1 MTGARTRCYRFGP
14 FRLDVAEQQLQ
25 RDGRVLPLT
34 PKVFAVLRVLVQ
46 NRGHLVEKE
55 RLLAEVWPDA
65 FVEEGALSRNVSI
78 LRKALGDDTSE
89 PKYIETVPKRGY
101 RFIAP
106 VVEVDGST
114 PFVAVTGRMATDLE
128 MASSA
133 PAPDAPRP
141 RPSFPRLA
149 VWVAAAAGVLFSAS
163 ALVWLGGAD
172 RRTRAAAANSKS
184 PAPAH
189 RQVTF
194 TGKEHAPAI
203 SPDGK
208 RIAYV
213 SYEAPDKKLVV
224 QELAGGP
231 PLAIFAAPEI
241 GYVRWSP
248 GGTELIV
255 WTRGAGRSGVYVL
268 PQTGGTPRPI
278 ASGQFIACWSPDG
291 STIAV
296 ASYLDGRISFY
307 DTSGRLQRT
316 TLLRD
321 VNWSIFDIDWSV
333 NDVLTF
339 VSGDYQGRYSLWT
352 VKPDGREQRRLIESD
367 SEIPAARWAPGGLSI
382 YYIRRFNQT
391 FSLLKISAAAHTG
404 THVPTT
410 LVAGIE
416 IDRRF
421 ALSGDG
427 KRLVYA
433 KAPYYSNLWVV
444 EADPGHPAKPRI
456 RALTDGTSLIE
467 RPSVSPDGASMAF
480 NVGHA
485 PVTNVYTMPI
495 TGGVSKQLTFRE
507 SLNLEPVWSADGTR
521 IAFAST
527 EGDQLRVWVID
538 ASGGEPMALSVND
551 MSDTFDLTWSPGS
564 RILYQ
569 QAANRDYYEL
579 DPDARSERF
588 LVRDSAVGWIFA
600 PVYSPDGEKIAA
612 SWNRP
617 RAQPPG
623 RGIYVIDVK
632 DRRER
637 IVFKTSAPGAA
648 GDSVRP
654 IGWSSDSRWIYVL
667 DGKVLNLRGPES
679 PGGETITAARILRV
693 SVTGGE
699 VDTVVA
705 LPFDEI
711 GSVSVTPDGRRF
723 VCTVY
728 SSRSDVWVVDDFDP
742 SP

>member
-1 MTGARTRCYRFGP
+1 MQGQNKPCYRFGP
-14 FRLDVAEQQLQ
+14 FRLDVAEQQLL
-25 RDGRVLPLT
+25 REGRVLPLT

-65 FVEEGALSRNVSI
+65 FVEEGALSRSVSI
-78 LRKALGDDTSE
+78 LRKTLGDDRSE
-89 PKYIETVPKRGY
+89 PQFIETVPKRGY
-101 RFIAP
+101 RFTAA
-106 VVEVDGST
+106 VVEIDRST
-114 PFVAVTGRMATDLE
+114 PFVGTGGMVTDSQTASPAV
-128 MASSA
+128 
-133 PAPDAPRP
+133 PDASR
-141 RPSFPRLA
+141 RSSLPRLTA
-149 VWVAAAAGVLFSAS
+149 WVAAAAGVLLSAG
-163 ALVWLGGAD
+163 AVAWLGGVD
-172 RRTRAAAANSKS
+172 RALRAGDANSK
-184 PAPAH
+184 PPEPTH

-194 TGKEHAPAI
+194 TGKGHAPAI
-203 SPDGK
+203 SPDGR

-213 SYEAPDKKLVV
+213 SYETPDKKLVV

-241 GYVRWSP
+241 GYLRWSP
-248 GGTELIV
+248 DGTELIV
-255 WTRGAGRSGVYVL
+255 WTRGGGRSGVYVL
-268 PQTGGTPRPI
+268 PQTGGTPRVI
-278 ASGQFIACWSPDG
+278 APGQAIACWSPDG

-296 ASYLDGRISFY
+296 ASYLDGRIWFY

-321 VNWSIFDIDWSV
+321 VNWSIGDIDWSAKGM
-333 NDVLTF
+333 LTF

-352 VKPDGREQRRLIESD
+352 VTPDGREQRRLLESD
-367 SEIPAARWAPGGLSI
+367 SEIPSARWAPGGLSI

-391 FSLLKISAAAHTG
+391 FSLLKISAAASPG

-410 LVAGIE
+410 LAAGIE

-433 KAPYYSNLWVV
+433 KAPYYSNLWV
-444 EADPGHPAKPRI
+444 ADADSNHLGNPKI

-467 RPSVSPDGASMAF
+467 RPSVSPDGASIAF
-480 NVGHA
+480 NVGHE
-485 PVTNVYTMPI
+485 PVTNLYTMPM
-495 TGGVSKQLTFRE
+495 TGGESTQLTFRK
-507 SLNLEPVWSADGTR
+507 SLNLEPVWSADGSR

-527 EGDQLRVWVID
+527 EGDRLRVWTIS
-538 ASGGEPMALSVND
+538 ANGGEPTARSSND
-551 MSDTFDLTWSPGS
+551 MSDSYDLTWSPGS

-569 QAANRDYYEL
+569 QAGNRDYYEL
-579 DPDARSERF
+579 DPDTRSERF
-588 LVRDSAVGWIFA
+588 LVRDSAVGWVFA
-600 PVYSPDGEKIAA
+600 PVYSPDGKKVAVH
-612 SWNRP
+612 WNRARDRP
-617 RAQPPG
+617 RN
-623 RGIYVIDVK
+623 RGVYVIDVK

-637 IVFKTSAPGAA
+637 LVFKTSAAGTA

-667 DGKVLNLRGPES
+667 DGKVLNLRGPVS
-679 PGGETITAARILRV
+679 PLGETTTAARILRV
-693 SVTGGE
+693 SVMSGE
-699 VDTVVA
+699 VETVMV
-705 LPFDEI
+705 LPFGEI
-711 GSVSVTPDGRRF
+711 GGVSITPDGRRF
-723 VCTVY
+723 VCAVY